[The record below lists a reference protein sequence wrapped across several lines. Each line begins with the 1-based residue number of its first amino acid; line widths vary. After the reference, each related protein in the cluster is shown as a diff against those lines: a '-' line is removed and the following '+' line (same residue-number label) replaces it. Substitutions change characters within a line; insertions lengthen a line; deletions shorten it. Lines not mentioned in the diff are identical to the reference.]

1 VAKPNKARLIRQRRL
16 ALARAQASESRG
28 RDGLSDP
35 QVDGAKTS
43 QPPLLSLE
51 SEAPS
56 ATGTLRDKTESD
68 HATVVLAAVVY
79 CIIVAIMWARSG
91 LHSGMGYETG
101 FPYSSMTNTW
111 WNGFL
116 YTADPL
122 RIHTNTFYHLSYLIA
137 KILGIDGSYE
147 PFQVVY
153 ATLWWT
159 RGLLVFLILRR
170 FFPGDTLLCYLAGSL
185 VLVHASDRAL
195 QWVGQMN
202 QFGFIFWMLL
212 SFYLLL
218 EAFRTDHAIRA
229 VFVTSAACFF
239 EQMSLFSYESQL
251 LLLLAYPI
259 VLLALRRRWRKW
271 LLMSAAWYV
280 VPAYYFK
287 LTAVKYL
294 HSGGSTYQESV
305 MRKGWG
311 VASIV
316 NDWCFNIAASLEFW
330 AWPRPSLHSWVA
342 PAITSAAVMVAGGF
356 GTLVL
361 TKTRGLLCETARV
374 WWTLLAAGFAA
385 VALSFPVYLLLD
397 SARLLWRTQ
406 FLSGIGA
413 GLVFTALLGL
423 LSHKLPWRAARVAIL
438 LSGGAAVVYYG
449 SLTAMELGE
458 FHRGIW
464 ERHRKAIT
472 EVLRVVPNVKPD
484 AIVVLTNV
492 PKDADPFG
500 GDIWYDF
507 AIRLIYPGI
516 RVAGVYY
523 YADGT
528 RAPGDT
534 LVAVGDSW
542 KWDKVTGFPP
552 LIDETSLAHTV
563 VVRYAKSGTGS
574 LETALPAFLCHDA
587 CASELYNPSAMIT
600 GSIAPS
606 AARRYRLGEP

>member
-1 VAKPNKARLIRQRRL
+1 MVY
-16 ALARAQASESRG
+16 
-28 RDGLSDP
+28 
-35 QVDGAKTS
+35 
-43 QPPLLSLE
+43 
-51 SEAPS
+51 
-56 ATGTLRDKTESD
+56 
-68 HATVVLAAVVY
+68 AV
-79 CIIVAIMWARSG
+79 IVAIMWARSG
-91 LHSGMGYETG
+91 FHSGMGYETG
-101 FPYSSMTNTW
+101 FSYSSMTNTW
-111 WNGFL
+111 WKGFL

-153 ATLWWT
+153 ATLWWA

-170 FFPGDTLLCYLAGSL
+170 FFPRNIVFCYLAGSL
-185 VLVHASDRAL
+185 VLVHAADGAL

-218 EAFRTDHAIRA
+218 EAFRTDH
-229 VFVTSAACFF
+229 VTKAAFLTAAACFF

-251 LLLLAYPI
+251 LLLLVYPI

-271 LLMSAAWYV
+271 LLLSAAWYV

-287 LTAVKYL
+287 LTAAKYL
-294 HSGGSTYQESV
+294 HSGGGTYQESV
-305 MRKGWG
+305 MRKGWSVG
-311 VASIV
+311 SIIG
-316 NDWCFNIAASLEFW
+316 DWWFNIAASLEFW
-330 AWPRPSLHSWVA
+330 TWPRPGLHSWVG
-342 PAITSAAVMVAGGF
+342 PAITAAAVMVAGGL
-356 GTLVL
+356 GVLVL
-361 TKTRGLLCETARV
+361 TKAHGQRMPCETARV
-374 WWTLLAAGFAA
+374 WWVLLAAGFVA

-397 SARLLWRTQ
+397 SARMLWRTQ

-413 GLVFTALLGL
+413 AVVFTALLGL
-423 LSHKLPWRAARVAIL
+423 VSYKVPWRAARVAIL
-438 LSGGAAVVYYG
+438 LTGGAAVVYYG
-449 SLTAMELGE
+449 SLTALELGE
-458 FHRGIW
+458 LHRGIW

-472 EVLRVVPNVKPD
+472 EILRVIPSVKPD

-500 GDIWYDF
+500 DDIWYDF

-523 YADGT
+523 YTDGT

-534 LVAVGDSW
+534 LAAAGDSW

-563 VVRYAKSGTGS
+563 VVRYNKSGTGT
-574 LETALPAFLCHDA
+574 LETTLPAFLCRDT
-587 CASELYNPSAMIT
+587 CASELYNPSAMVT
-600 GSIAPS
+600 GPMAPS